1 MSVKI
6 IATIWK
12 KPFDEAKVSSIITSG
27 ADMLR
32 IKCSHNTLDEI
43 TETFRQAR
51 QLIQKM
57 GTGTMLLADLP
68 EAKIRLGDISAEK
81 ESVEKGRTYVF
92 KSTEHSESIEQ
103 FIPVAL
109 DNLGTHV
116 SVGERIVVG
125 DGIAA
130 FVVQEITNP
139 DSITARAEN
148 VAPII
153 RKSSFT
159 VPHGCGVEHQTDETW
174 DMVARLREIQ
184 PEYLAFSFIDSAE
197 TMHGINEKLSTIT
210 GDSWHPK
217 VIAKIENAS
226 GVANAAAIA
235 KEADLLM
242 VARGDL
248 ALTTPIER
256 LPAIQHELCNVAK
269 EAGIEVIVATGILDS
284 MESSPFPSRAEVC
297 DVANIVRDGAEWAML
312 CRATAHASDP
322 GAVIR
327 MVKSIIAETKS
338 PKGTSILSHT

>member
-51 QLIQKM
+51 QLIKKM
-57 GTGTMLLADLP
+57 GTGTTLLADLP
-68 EAKIRLGDISAEK
+68 EAKIRLGDIAAEK
-81 ESVEKGRTYVF
+81 ESVEKGKSYVF
-92 KSTEHSESIEQ
+92 RSAQSSESIVQ
-103 FIPVAL
+103 FIPVTL

-116 SVGERIVVG
+116 SVGDRIVVG

-130 FVVQEITNP
+130 FVVQEITNS

-148 VAPII
+148 VAPIV

-184 PEYLAFSFIDSAE
+184 PEYLAFSFIDTAAKMRS
-197 TMHGINEKLSTIT
+197 IKEKLATIT
-210 GDSWHPK
+210 GDTWHPK
-217 VIAKIENAS
+217 IIAKIESAA

-235 KEADLLM
+235 KEADLIM

-248 ALTTPIER
+248 ALAIEIAQ
-256 LPAIQHELCNVAK
+256 LPRIQRELCAIAK
-269 EAGIEVIVATGILDS
+269 EAEISVIVATGILDS
-284 MESSPFPSRAEVC
+284 MESSPFPSRADVC
-297 DVANIVRDGAEWAML
+297 DVANIVRDGADWAML
-312 CRATAHASDP
+312 CRATAHAADP
-322 GAVIR
+322 GAVMR
-327 MVKSIIAETKS
+327 MAQSIIAETKS
-338 PKGTSILSHT
+338 